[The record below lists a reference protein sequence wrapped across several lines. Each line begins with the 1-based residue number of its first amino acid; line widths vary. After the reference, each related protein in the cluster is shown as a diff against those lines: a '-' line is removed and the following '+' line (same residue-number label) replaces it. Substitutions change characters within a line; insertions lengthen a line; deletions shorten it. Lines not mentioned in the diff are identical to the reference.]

1 MLRIA
6 VEATNHTENVNDTIM
21 LKRISAGCL
30 LFAAVLLAFAT
41 AGWSFNAHAQA
52 LSVGF
57 TDHEIVLI
65 NMPQYQEVQQQL
77 QTDFDAN
84 QQALEALYTDYQDKL
99 ERYQR
104 QQSLLSE
111 DRRQEREQELV
122 QLQQQIQQEA
132 QDQDQQLAA
141 RQAELMQPLLEQI
154 QDAINEVADANGL
167 DIVLRTRVGTEPLL
181 LFVNPETVQDITLD
195 VARTLGLDVDGE
207 AAESAGEGAASDAN

>member
-1 MLRIA
+1 
-6 VEATNHTENVNDTIM
+6 M

-41 AGWSFNAHAQA
+41 TGRSFNAHAQA
-52 LSVGF
+52 LSIGF

-77 QTDFDAN
+77 QTDFDAS
-84 QQALEALYTDYQDKL
+84 QEALEALYTDYQDKL

-207 AAESAGEGAASDAN
+207 AAESTGEAAASDAN

>member
-6 VEATNHTENVNDTIM
+6 GDATNHIENVM

-30 LFAAVLLAFAT
+30 LFAAILLAFAT
-41 AGWSFNAHAQA
+41 AGWSFNARAQA

-111 DRRQEREQELV
+111 DRRQEREQELL
-122 QLQQQIQQEA
+122 QLQQQIQDEA
-132 QDQDQQLAA
+132 QNQDQQLAA

-154 QDAINEVADANGL
+154 QDAINEVAAVNSL

-207 AAESAGEGAASDAN
+207 AAESSGEAAASDSN

>member
-1 MLRIA
+1 MF
-6 VEATNHTENVNDTIM
+6 
-21 LKRISAGCL
+21 KRISARYL
-30 LFAAVLLAFAT
+30 LFVAVLLAFAT
-41 AGWSFNAHAQA
+41 AGGPSAAHAQA

-65 NMPQYQEVQQQL
+65 NMPQYQEIQQQL

-132 QDQDQQLAA
+132 QDQDQQLAT

-154 QDAINEVADANGL
+154 QAAINEVAEANAL

-207 AAESAGEGAASDAN
+207 AAEAAGEAAASDAN

>member
-1 MLRIA
+1 
-6 VEATNHTENVNDTIM
+6 M

-30 LFAAVLLAFAT
+30 LFTAVLLAFAT
-41 AGWSFNAHAQA
+41 AGWSSDARAQA

-181 LFVNPETVQDITLD
+181 LFVNPETVRDITLD

-207 AAESAGEGAASDAN
+207 AAESTGEAAASDAN

>member
-1 MLRIA
+1 
-6 VEATNHTENVNDTIM
+6 M
-21 LKRISAGCL
+21 LKRISAGPL
-30 LFAAVLLAFAT
+30 LFTAFLLAFAT
-41 AGWSFNAHAQA
+41 ICGPFSAHAQA
-52 LSVGF
+52 LSIGF

-154 QDAINEVADANGL
+154 QNAINEVADANGL

-207 AAESAGEGAASDAN
+207 AAESTGEAAASDAN

>member
-1 MLRIA
+1 
-6 VEATNHTENVNDTIM
+6 M

-41 AGWSFNAHAQA
+41 AGSSFNAHAQA

-207 AAESAGEGAASDAN
+207 AAESTGEAAASDAN

>member
-1 MLRIA
+1 
-6 VEATNHTENVNDTIM
+6 M
-21 LKRISAGCL
+21 LKRISAGCF
-30 LFAAVLLAFAT
+30 LFAVVLLAFAT
-41 AGWSFNAHAQA
+41 AGWSIDARAQA
-52 LSVGF
+52 LSIGF
-57 TDHEIVLI
+57 TDHEVILI
-65 NMPQYQEVQQQL
+65 NMPQYQEIQQQL

-84 QQALEALYTDYQDKL
+84 QEALQALYTDYQDKL

-122 QLQQQIQQEA
+122 QLQQQIQQDA
-132 QDQDQQLAA
+132 QDQDQQLAV

-154 QDAINEVADANGL
+154 QDAINEVAAANDL

-181 LFVNPETVQDITLD
+181 LFVNPETVRDITLD

-207 AAESAGEGAASDAN
+207 ATQSTGEAAASDSN